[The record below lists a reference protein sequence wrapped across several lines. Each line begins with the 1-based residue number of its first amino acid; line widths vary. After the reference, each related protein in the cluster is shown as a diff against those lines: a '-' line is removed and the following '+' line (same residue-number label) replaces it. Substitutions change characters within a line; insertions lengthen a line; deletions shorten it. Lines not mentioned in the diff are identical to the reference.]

1 MFDILERPCLARRD
15 VMEGGY
21 DIRRARLPDDIQR
34 HRIIWPEPP
43 PSLPHSQDLSVI
55 TNSKT
60 VRPAK
65 SRLLRVSHDVEGISL
80 QLNLDVFI
88 EGDRA
93 HRYRIEL
100 RPVGAI

>member
-1 MFDILERPCLARRD
+1 
-15 VMEGGY
+15 MEGGY

-43 PSLPHSQDLSVI
+43 PSLPLAKTFPLSQ
-55 TNSKT
+55 TQRP

-65 SRLLRVSHDVEGISL
+65 SRLLRVSHDVKGISL

-88 EGDRA
+88 KETERTDIA
-93 HRYRIEL
+93 SN
-100 RPVGAI
+100 